1 MPFPAVKLVGLFIKQ
16 LSKPLAGYIKRKA
29 KGSHI
34 LRTYIC
40 MPPAQLYHRMD
51 VSLRMWSADSS
62 RSKDFKVTP
71 LKEDAAIDI
80 GADLLGEIVIFTVSV
95 GESQFYII
103 KILVHF

>member
-1 MPFPAVKLVGLFIKQ
+1 
-16 LSKPLAGYIKRKA
+16 
-29 KGSHI
+29 
-34 LRTYIC
+34 
-40 MPPAQLYHRMD
+40 MD